1 MFKKSLIVSTML
13 VLGANSVFA
22 QPVVVTEPTEAEKE
36 KALKFMGVDKT
47 QKKKTWAERRA
58 ESEARGEIAAAELRK
73 ELKKRRNEERKRMG
87 LKPLDE

>member
-1 MFKKSLIVSTML
+1 MFKKSLIVFAML

-58 ESEARGEIAAAELRK
+58 EREARDEAMTARILAESKERK
-73 ELKKRRNEERKRMG
+73 KDMRKRMG